1 MTTSGVGV
9 MGLFEEMRTK
19 GERGNNA
26 SDVILQVD
34 EEFSGGCVF
43 ELTISEIPISFESSW
58 IGRDIF
64 FEVLNG
70 LVDFRAGTLVCD
82 ESSEIVVFE
91 RDSSESDTDG
101 SGGDF
106 RSV

>member
-1 MTTSGVGV
+1 
-9 MGLFEEMRTK
+9 MGLFEKMRAK
-19 GERGNNA
+19 GERGDYT
-26 SDVILQVD
+26 SDVFVEAD
-34 EEFSGGCVF
+34 EDFSGGRVF

-64 FEVLNG
+64 FEVLDG

-91 RDSSESDTDG
+91 RDSSESDTD
-101 SGGDF
+101 
-106 RSV
+106 RC